1 MRAVKFIT
9 PFLLLTAIVLT
20 ACETPANRRSLYWPA
35 KASGPYTHAL
45 KTGSWQR
52 GEYPVPK
59 VEAKKEEAK
68 KLPDLTEP
76 VPAL

>member
-20 ACETPANRRSLYWPA
+20 ACDTPGTQRRLYAPTR
-35 KASGPYTHAL
+35 ASGPYTHAL
-45 KTGSWQR
+45 QTGSWRR
-52 GEYPVPK
+52 GEYPAPK

-76 VPAL
+76 APAL